1 MKSKYKYLILIA
13 ITVITSILI
22 YNYIEASTQ
31 VDVYDDVLNVQN
43 AKENEILAN
52 TNFSID
58 NPNVILNPYD
68 VSPLSAL
75 VIFQTKDLST
85 ATVTIK
91 GKDGDED
98 IVNTFL
104 PSKEHILPIYGLYP
118 DYENTVIVSSSD
130 EEKVLKIKTG
140 VLPDDVKN
148 ATDVNS
154 ENTGSEFYFTT
165 SENGKPAGY
174 DKNGNVRW
182 YLTKNYKWE
191 FNRLS
196 NGHILLG
203 NDDLISEP
211 YYSMGL
217 VEMDMLG
224 KIYFEYNIP
233 GGYHHDVFELNNGN
247 FLVTSNNFEGGTIE
261 DYVVEI
267 DRNTGAIVK
276 SIDLYDLLPNDD
288 GTTWLKLNSLVYDS
302 KTNSI
307 TVCGSN
313 KNMIINIDYNSGE
326 INWIIADKIEKG
338 FEKYLLKTSDDV
350 MFPTTP
356 NGLVLTDSGKYAFI
370 NTDNDDNYIT
380 IYDVDRVNKVL
391 KSSDSILLGSKALYT
406 NLDYSDGSFIV
417 SMDKSIKKV
426 IDEDVTDVFT
436 TNKDIYSSKY
446 MDIYAGDVYIIG
458 KGQRLG
464 NIGVTE
470 TITNRNILFW
480 KHDDS
485 IYKKYKLS
493 LYKDANR
500 LVLNGT
506 FKKND
511 SVQIILDNVFDKN
524 TYDVSISES
533 PYIEETS
540 EGKKVNVSTYINEEG
555 MSGKYYIY
563 LKINGTTYKLNK
575 YVWFY

>member
-1 MKSKYKYLILIA
+1 M
-13 ITVITSILI
+13 
-22 YNYIEASTQ
+22 
-31 VDVYDDVLNVQN
+31 
-43 AKENEILAN
+43 
-52 TNFSID
+52 
-58 NPNVILNPYD
+58 
-68 VSPLSAL
+68 
-75 VIFQTKDLST
+75 
-85 ATVTIK
+85 
-91 GKDGDED
+91 
-98 IVNTFL
+98 
-104 PSKEHILPIYGLYP
+104 
-118 DYENTVIVSSSD
+118 
-130 EEKVLKIKTG
+130 
-140 VLPDDVKN
+140 
-148 ATDVNS
+148 
-154 ENTGSEFYFTT
+154 
-165 SENGKPAGY
+165 
-174 DKNGNVRW
+174 
-182 YLTKNYKWE
+182 TKNYKWE

-203 NDDLISEP
+203 NDNLISEP

-217 VEMDMLG
+217 IEMDMLG

-233 GGYHHDVFELNNGN
+233 GGYHHDVYELNNGN
-247 FLVTSNNFEGGTIE
+247 LLVASNNFEGGTIE
-261 DYVVEI
+261 DYVIEI

-276 SIDLYDLLPNDD
+276 SVDLYDLLPNDD
-288 GTTWLKLNSLVYDS
+288 GATWLKLNSLIYDS

-313 KNMIINIDYNSGE
+313 KNMIINVDYNSEE
-326 INWIIADKIEKG
+326 INWIIADKTSKRY
-338 FEKYLLKTSDDV
+338 EKYLLKTSDDV

-356 NGLVLTDSGKYAFI
+356 NGLVLTETGKYAFI
-370 NTDNDDNYIT
+370 NTEDDDNYVT
-380 IYDVDRVNKVL
+380 IYDVDSVNKVL
-391 KSSDSILLGSKALYT
+391 KSSDNILLGSKALYT
-406 NLDYSDGSFIV
+406 NLDYSNDSFIV
-417 SMDKSIKKV
+417 SMNKEIKK
-426 IDEDVTDVFT
+426 IDDEKVYDVFT

-446 MDIYAGDVYIIG
+446 MNIYAGDVYIVG

-500 LVLNGT
+500 LILNGT
-506 FKKND
+506 FSKND
-511 SVQIILDNVFDKN
+511 SVQIILDNVLDKK

-540 EGKKVNVSTYINEEG
+540 EGKNVNVSTYINEEG
-555 MSGKYYIY
+555 LSGKYYIY